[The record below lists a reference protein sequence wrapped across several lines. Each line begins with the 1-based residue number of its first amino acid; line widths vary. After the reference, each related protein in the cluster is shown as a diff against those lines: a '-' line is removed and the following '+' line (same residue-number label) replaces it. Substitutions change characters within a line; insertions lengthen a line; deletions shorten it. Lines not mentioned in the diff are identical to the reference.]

1 MPLDPQV
8 WMPHL
13 QFVLQTISVM
23 YPQHPNDVTKKKYYD
38 TVQNLP
44 LFFPQSP
51 IGNNFSKMLD
61 DFPVTPYLS
70 SRESFM
76 KWVHFI
82 LNKINVAME
91 WEQDSFYDSLENYYN
106 TYKPKEV
113 QNREMYK
120 RRKKYIQIGMVFSII
135 VVILFLL
142 RK

>member
-1 MPLDPQV
+1 
-8 WMPHL
+8 
-13 QFVLQTISVM
+13 
-23 YPQHPNDVTKKKYYD
+23 
-38 TVQNLP
+38 
-44 LFFPQSP
+44 
-51 IGNNFSKMLD
+51 MLD

-135 VVILFLL
+135 AVILFLL